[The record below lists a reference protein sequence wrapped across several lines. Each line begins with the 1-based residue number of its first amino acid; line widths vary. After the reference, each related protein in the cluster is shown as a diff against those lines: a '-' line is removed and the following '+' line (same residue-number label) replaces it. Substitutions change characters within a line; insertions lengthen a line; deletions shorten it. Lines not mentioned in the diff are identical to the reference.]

1 MEPAAG
7 GDRSTVALADGST
20 PESKPDEKA
29 SEGSLPH
36 RLMAR
41 TKKQSVA
48 MKPGLNL
55 HMKRSFDVHRSNL
68 SVPQS
73 PSDFIRSPVRKLSY
87 FSLFFL
93 AWFQV
98 STALLRLKRRKLSAP
113 IGILETNSGH
123 CDNGEPLREQ
133 SSAALEA
140 DGTEQHKLED
150 DASMSH
156 IENKKH
162 LSSLSFDPVTAIAPT
177 GDAEIKGIAP
187 SSGTS

>member
-73 PSDFIRSPVRKLSY
+73 PSDFIRSP
-87 FSLFFL
+87 
-93 AWFQV
+93 V